1 MSTRSYIVPAWLLSI
16 AVAVCGAVVATRLQ
30 WPLAW
35 LVGPLLAMVML
46 RCGMNW
52 SLPDVPGGRRA
63 GQWVVATAIG
73 LHFTPSVVQQIAEN
87 WFAVLVAAFLTL
99 WVTPLGMWCLRQYGC
114 DKRTAYFASL
124 PGGASEMV
132 NFALRFGARQDLVAA
147 THSLR
152 MVSIVLLVPPIFA
165 EINRSSRTVTPHVI
179 WEPLLGVL
187 LAGAVAALLFRRCRL
202 PNPWMF
208 GPLICAGVWVAL
220 TGMEMGLPTW
230 LAQCGQLLI
239 GLSLGSFFD
248 RSFLRAAPHFL
259 VWAMVFILTS
269 IAFCSVVGWVLATTS
284 GLSVQAV
291 LLGMMPGGITELS
304 LTAEALQISVA
315 LVTAIQVVRLVMV
328 MAVAGPFYQCW
339 IAKD

>member
-1 MSTRSYIVPAWLLSI
+1 MSTRLYIVPAWLFSI
-16 AVAVCGAVVATRLQ
+16 AVAVFGAVVATWLQ

-35 LVGPLLAMVML
+35 LVGPLVVMVLL
-46 RCGMNW
+46 RCAMNW

-63 GQWVVATAIG
+63 GQCVVATAIG

-114 DKRTAYFASL
+114 DRRTAYFASL

-132 NFALRFGARQDLVAA
+132 NFAHRYGARQDLVAA

-165 EINRSSRTVTPHVI
+165 EMHNSGRAVTPTVI
-179 WEPLLGVL
+179 WEPLLVVLVAGVAL
-187 LAGAVAALLFRRCRL
+187 ALLLRRCRL

-208 GPLICAGVWVAL
+208 GPLICAGLWVAV

-248 RSFLRAAPHFL
+248 RSFLRAAPRFL
-259 VWAMVFILTS
+259 AWAIVFILAS
-269 IAFCSVVGWVLATTS
+269 IAFCCVAGWVVASSS

-304 LTAEALQISVA
+304 LTAEALQLSVA

-328 MAVAGPFYQCW
+328 MAVAGPFYQRW